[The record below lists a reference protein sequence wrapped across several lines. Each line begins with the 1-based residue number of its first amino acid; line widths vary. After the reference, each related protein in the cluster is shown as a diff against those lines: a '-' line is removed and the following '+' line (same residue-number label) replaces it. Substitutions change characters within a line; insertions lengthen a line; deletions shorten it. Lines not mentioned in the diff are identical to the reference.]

1 MRLAVV
7 FCAFVGCSSSHTPAP
22 FRACTVV
29 GETAALAYRTLQS
42 AEGPTR
48 FSQVADGLYRGGQPT
63 AHQLQ
68 LLHELGVRTV
78 INLRQSNASE
88 EQASAERLGMRFL
101 HFPFSGISQPDG
113 VLLQEIVKAIDPSAG
128 AVYVHC
134 KEGRDRTSLI
144 IALYRVLKQGW
155 SPDHAWKSEAID
167 FGHHG
172 WPFMR
177 GLERAFR
184 GLVAVDAKQLL
195 ETGT

>member
-1 MRLAVV
+1 MRFAVLSLAIL
-7 FCAFVGCSSSHTPAP
+7 GCSSSHTSAP
-22 FRACTVV
+22 YRAATLV
-29 GETAALAYRTLQS
+29 GESASLAYHALQS

-48 FSQVADGLYRGGQPT
+48 FSQVAQGLYRGGQPT

-68 LLHELGVRTV
+68 LLHDLGVRTV
-78 INLRQSNASE
+78 INLRQSDVSE

-113 VLLQEIVKAIDPSAG
+113 TLLQEIVKAIDPSGG

-134 KEGRDRTSLI
+134 KQGRDRTSLV
-144 IALYRVLKQGW
+144 IALYRVIRQGW
-155 SPDHAWKSEAID
+155 APDLAWQSEAVD
-167 FGHHG
+167 FGHRG

-184 GLVAVDAKQLL
+184 KLVAVDAKQLFKA
-195 ETGT
+195 GT